1 MTFTK
6 YSLIGAL
13 LCAGSLVA
21 APICPT
27 TSSNNTGSDPTGCS
41 VLISLTGPT
50 SGTISTTGTGPY
62 DGSEDVTVGV
72 TNNSKAAIASFS
84 LSSSSSDAFG
94 FDGDGIQTFSAVNG
108 VAIGSGGATGY
119 EGPDNTFN
127 TSGVVGGNGTLI
139 VNFNTP
145 LAPGATDY
153 FSLEGTP
160 SIGGGIVIGG
170 AAPEPGSIALLG
182 SGLFGLGALAL
193 RRRRRS

>member
-1 MTFTK
+1 MTVTK

-27 TSSNNTGSDPTGCS
+27 TSNNDTGTNPTGCS

-50 SGTISTTGTGPY
+50 SGTITTTGIGPY

-72 TNNSKAAIASFS
+72 TNNSKAAISSFS
-84 LSSSSSDAFG
+84 LTSTSSDAFG
-94 FDGDGIQTFSAVNG
+94 FDLDGIQTFTATNG
-108 VAIGSGGATGY
+108 VAIGHGGATGY

-127 TSGVVGGNGTLI
+127 TSGVVSGNGTLVI
-139 VNFNTP
+139 NFNTP
-145 LAPGATDY
+145 LAVGASDY

-160 SIGGGIVIGG
+160 SIGGGIVVGG